1 VLAAAPAW
9 FSENLLLIAGVTLAI
24 VTLLI
29 VRMVHKA
36 MVRVI
41 LLGAVALVAGL
52 VYANREPLETCA
64 RTCQCSLGGEVVT
77 VPLCR
82 RDLDL

>member
-1 VLAAAPAW
+1 VLAAAPTW
-9 FSENLLLIAGVTLAI
+9 FSENLLLIAGVTLAV

-29 VRMVHKA
+29 VRMVQKA
-36 MVRVI
+36 MVRVV
-41 LLGAVALVAGL
+41 LLGAVVLVAGL
-52 VYANREPLETCA
+52 VYVNREPLETCA

-77 VPLCR
+77 VPFCR

>member
-1 VLAAAPAW
+1 MLAAAPAW
-9 FSENLLLIAGVTLAI
+9 FSENLLLIAGVTLAV

-29 VRMVHKA
+29 VRMVQKA
-36 MVRVI
+36 MVRLI

-52 VYANREPLETCA
+52 VYANRGPLETCA

-77 VPLCR
+77 VPFCQR
-82 RDLDL
+82 ELDL

>member
-1 VLAAAPAW
+1 MLAAAPAW
-9 FSENLLLIAGVTLAI
+9 FSENLLLIAGVTLAV

-29 VRMVHKA
+29 VRMVQKA
-36 MVRVI
+36 MLRVL

-52 VYANREPLETCA
+52 VYLNREPLETCA
-64 RTCQCSLGGEVVT
+64 RTCQCSLGGRVVT
-77 VPLCR
+77 VPLCQ